1 MNSASAVLV
10 HFDPDAAAA
19 DLCPACKHPLDS
31 HDAISARWCAATKL
45 GIDHRQC
52 ICSGMATSAP
62 VLTHY

>member
-1 MNSASAVLV
+1 MNSASPTLIDIDVAAV
-10 HFDPDAAAA
+10 

-45 GIDHRQC
+45 GVGHREC
-52 ICSGMATSAP
+52 ICSGVVANAR